1 MKERWRQQL
10 KFSTIANYD
19 DLISQ
24 QENAVK
30 NNSEKPKSLSEIE
43 KAFP

>member
-19 DLISQ
+19 DLMTD
-24 QENAVK
+24 QEYCK
-30 NNSEKPKSLSEIE
+30 EE
-43 KAFP
+43 